1 MQTEKSGQIVRTPG
15 NGGGAM
21 AKNEATSGLAG
32 LLNSMR
38 GEIERAVPKHLTGD
52 RLARIALTALRTTR
66 GLSECTPSSFAGCV
80 MACAALGIEP
90 NTPLGQAYL
99 IPRENKRAKTH
110 ECTLVV
116 GYQGMMDLAR
126 RSGMIAGIQAV
137 PVFRG
142 DVFRYSMGLTPELV
156 HVPSEDPNREKKENL
171 THVYAICRLKEQG
184 ADPIFVVLS
193 RAQIEIRKN
202 RGASGF
208 GVKTPWDTDYIAM
221 AQKTAVRELFKWA
234 PRSAEMARAEA
245 IEVAAERGTSV
256 IRELPEETAHALL
269 GAGIAP
275 EDTTPDGEVLDAELD
290 SAPTAAR
297 QPGEDDE

>member
-1 MQTEKSGQIVRTPG
+1 MAMTTEKNGQIVRAPA
-15 NGGGAM
+15 NGGAV
-21 AKNEATSGLAG
+21 AKSEATSGLAG
-32 LLNSMR
+32 LLRSMQ
-38 GEIERAVPKHLTGD
+38 GEIERAVPKHLTGE
-52 RLARIALTALRTTR
+52 RLARITLTALRTTK
-66 GLSECTPSSFAGCV
+66 GLAECTPASFAGCV

-99 IPRENKRAKTH
+99 IPRENRRAKVK
-110 ECTLVV
+110 ECTLIV

-184 ADPIFVVLS
+184 ADPIFVVFS
-193 RAQIEIRKN
+193 RPQIEARRK

-208 GVKTPWDTDYIAM
+208 DISTPWDTDYVAM
-221 AQKTAVRELFKWA
+221 AQKTAIRELFKWA

-245 IEVAAERGTSV
+245 IEVATERGTSV

-275 EDTTPDGEVLDAELD
+275 EDVTADGEVIDAELD
-290 SAPTAAR
+290 SSPAASR
-297 QPGEDDE
+297 EPGED